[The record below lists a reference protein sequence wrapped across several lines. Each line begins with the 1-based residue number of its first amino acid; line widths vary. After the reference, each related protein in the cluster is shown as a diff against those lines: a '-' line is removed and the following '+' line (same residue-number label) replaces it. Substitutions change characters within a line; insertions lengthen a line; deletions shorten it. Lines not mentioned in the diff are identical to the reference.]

1 MNKILHHTQMTTDNE
16 VKTILMVDD
25 DSNNRCLFSE
35 ILSDLGY
42 NVIEEPDGE
51 SALLTIRE
59 GARIDLVVT
68 DERMPG
74 ISGMELIRALRQV
87 LPSVPVIMMTAY
99 GSIETYFQ
107 ALSFGAF
114 EYVNKPVGKRE
125 LQRIIEAALHEFD
138 KN

>member
-1 MNKILHHTQMTTDNE
+1 MNKILHHAQMTTDKE

-25 DSNNRCLFSE
+25 DSDNRYLCSE
-35 ILSDLGY
+35 ILRDFGY
-42 NVIEEPDGE
+42 KVIEEPDGE
-51 SALLTIRE
+51 SALLAIQE
-59 GARIDLVVT
+59 GARIDLVIT

-74 ISGMELIRALRQV
+74 INGMELISALRQV

-99 GSIETYFQ
+99 GSINTYLQ
-107 ALSFGAF
+107 ALSLGAF

-125 LQRIIEAALHEFD
+125 LQRIIEAALHEFE